1 MKYPFFKQDRS
12 PYRILYIYLYMVSPK
27 NYRYL
32 RQTLTF
38 GIIWLLFGLVYVFLE
53 YGLLGDSPIYP
64 ATGNKYD
71 FKNSLIYT
79 SIGSFIMGLAQGWI
93 EVTWLRKRYQDKSF
107 WNKIFIKGTFYTIL
121 LIIFISVLTL
131 IINSIRFNSSVFD
144 PLVYNSL
151 IVFMKEFSFWSII
164 LYTGLIL
171 DIALFYSEITSY
183 LGNEVFFNYSFGK
196 YIKPKQE
203 VRIFMFLDMKSSTT
217 IAEQIGHRKYFDL
230 IKAYYADMTNTILE
244 TNGEI
249 YQYVGDEIVVSWT
262 EKNGLSNNNCIV
274 CFHKISEV
282 FEDKKPYYNQ
292 HFGLV
297 PEFKA
302 GFHIGEVTTGEIGI
316 IKKDIIY
323 TGDAL
328 NTTARIQSECNN
340 YGARALISED
350 LVIKLNTNPIFTF
363 TEIAKLILRGKQD
376 AIQLFAINFK

>member
-1 MKYPFFKQDRS
+1 MQS
-12 PYRILYIYLYMVSPK
+12 LWNSYIYLPMLSPK
-27 NYRYL
+27 NYRHL

-71 FKNSLIYT
+71 FKNALIYI
-79 SIGSFIMGLAQGWI
+79 SLGSFLMGLAQGWI

-107 WNKIFIKGTFYTIL
+107 WNKIFIKGTFYTLL
-121 LIIFISVLTL
+121 LIIFLSVLTL
-131 IINSIRFNSSVFD
+131 VMNSISFNRTVFD
-144 PLVYNSL
+144 PVVYNSL
-151 IVFMKEFSFWSII
+151 IVFIKKFSFWSVI
-164 LYTGLIL
+164 LYAALIL
-171 DIALFYSEITSY
+171 DIALFYSEITTY

-217 IAEQIGHRKYFDL
+217 IAEKMGHRKYFDL
-230 IKAYYADMTNTILE
+230 IKAYYADMTDAILE

-262 EKNGLSNNNCIV
+262 EKKGLFNNNCIV

-282 FEDKKPYYNQ
+282 FEEKKSHYNQ

-297 PEFKA
+297 PGFKA

-316 IKKDIIY
+316 IKKDIIF

-340 YGARALISED
+340 YGVRALISED
-350 LVIKLNTNPIFTF
+350 LVIKLNPDPIFSF
-363 TEIAKLILRGKQD
+363 TKIGKLTLRGKQK
-376 AIQLFAINFK
+376 AIKLFAINFK

>member
-1 MKYPFFKQDRS
+1 MQS
-12 PYRILYIYLYMVSPK
+12 LWNSYIYLPMLSPK
-27 NYRYL
+27 NYRHL

-71 FKNSLIYT
+71 FKNALIYI
-79 SIGSFIMGLAQGWI
+79 SLGSFLMGLAQGWI

-107 WNKIFIKGTFYTIL
+107 WNKIFIKGTFYTLL
-121 LIIFISVLTL
+121 LIIFLSVLTL
-131 IINSIRFNSSVFD
+131 VMNSISFNRTVFD
-144 PLVYNSL
+144 PVVYNSL
-151 IVFMKEFSFWSII
+151 IVFIKKFSFWSVI
-164 LYTGLIL
+164 LYAALIL
-171 DIALFYSEITSY
+171 DIALFYSEITTY

-217 IAEQIGHRKYFDL
+217 IAEKMGHRKYFDL
-230 IKAYYADMTNTILE
+230 IKAYYADMTDAILE

-262 EKNGLSNNNCIV
+262 EKKGLFNNNCIV

-282 FEDKKPYYNQ
+282 FEEKKSHYNQ

-297 PEFKA
+297 PGFKA

-340 YGARALISED
+340 YGVRALISED
-350 LVIKLNTNPIFTF
+350 LVIKLNPDPIFSF
-363 TEIAKLILRGKQD
+363 TEIGKLILRGKQD

>member
-1 MKYPFFKQDRS
+1 MQS
-12 PYRILYIYLYMVSPK
+12 LWNSYIYLPMLSPK
-27 NYRYL
+27 NYRHL

-71 FKNSLIYT
+71 FKNALIYI
-79 SIGSFIMGLAQGWI
+79 SLGSFLMGLAQGWI

-107 WNKIFIKGTFYTIL
+107 WNKIFIKGAFYTLL
-121 LIIFISVLTL
+121 LIIFLSVLTL
-131 IINSIRFNSSVFD
+131 VMNSISFNRTVFD
-144 PLVYNSL
+144 PVVYNSL
-151 IVFMKEFSFWSII
+151 IVFIKKFSFWSVI
-164 LYTGLIL
+164 LYAALIL
-171 DIALFYSEITSY
+171 DIALFYSEITTY

-217 IAEQIGHRKYFDL
+217 IAEKMGHRKYFDL
-230 IKAYYADMTNTILE
+230 IKAYYADMTDAILE

-262 EKNGLSNNNCIV
+262 EKKGLFNNNCIV

-282 FEDKKPYYNQ
+282 FEEKKSHYNQ

-297 PEFKA
+297 PGFKA

-340 YGARALISED
+340 YGVRALISED
-350 LVIKLNTNPIFTF
+350 LVIKLNPDPIFSF
-363 TEIAKLILRGKQD
+363 TEIGKLILRGKQD

>member
-1 MKYPFFKQDRS
+1 MQS
-12 PYRILYIYLYMVSPK
+12 LWNSYIYLPMLSPK
-27 NYRYL
+27 NYRHL

-71 FKNSLIYT
+71 FKNALIYI
-79 SIGSFIMGLAQGWI
+79 SLGSFLMGLAQGWI

-107 WNKIFIKGTFYTIL
+107 WNKIFIKGTFYTLL
-121 LIIFISVLTL
+121 LIIFLSVLTL
-131 IINSIRFNSSVFD
+131 VMNSISFNRTVFD
-144 PLVYNSL
+144 PVVYNSL
-151 IVFMKEFSFWSII
+151 IVFIKKFSFWSVI
-164 LYTGLIL
+164 LYAALIL
-171 DIALFYSEITSY
+171 DIALFYSEITTY

-217 IAEQIGHRKYFDL
+217 IAEKMGHRKYFDL
-230 IKAYYADMTNTILE
+230 IKAYYADMTDAILE

-262 EKNGLSNNNCIV
+262 EKKGLFNNNCIV

-282 FEDKKPYYNQ
+282 FEEKKSHYNQ

-297 PEFKA
+297 PGFKA

-340 YGARALISED
+340 YGVRVLISED
-350 LVIKLNTNPIFTF
+350 LVIKLNPDPIFSF
-363 TEIAKLILRGKQD
+363 TEIGKLILRGKQD

>member
-1 MKYPFFKQDRS
+1 LPG
-12 PYRILYIYLYMVSPK
+12 PK
-27 NYRYL
+27 HTRYL
-32 RQTLTF
+32 RQTLSF

-71 FKNSLIYT
+71 FKNGLIYT

-93 EVTWLRKRYQDKSF
+93 EVTWLRKRYQEKSF
-107 WNKIFIKGTFYTIL
+107 WKKILIKGTFYLVL
-121 LIIFISVLTL
+121 LILFLCILTL
-131 IINSIRFNSSVFD
+131 FTNAIRLDTTIFD
-144 PLVYNSL
+144 PVVFNSL

-164 LYTGLIL
+164 IYAGVIL
-171 DIALFYSEITSY
+171 DIALFYSEITTY
-183 LGNEVFFNYSFGK
+183 LGNEVFYNYSFGK

-217 IAEQIGHRKYFDL
+217 IAEKMGHRKYFDL
-230 IKAYYADMTNTILE
+230 IKTYYADMTDAILE

-249 YQYVGDEIVVSWT
+249 FQYVGDEIVVTWP
-262 EKNGLSNNNCIV
+262 EKKGLFNNNCIV
-274 CFHKISEV
+274 CFHKISEA
-282 FEDKKPYYNQ
+282 FENTKSHYIK
-292 HFGLV
+292 HFGQV
-297 PEFKA
+297 PGFKA

-340 YGARALISED
+340 YGVRALISKD
-350 LVIKLNTNPIFTF
+350 LVIKLNPNPIFSF
-363 TEIAKLILRGKQD
+363 NKIGKLTLRGKQN

>member
-1 MKYPFFKQDRS
+1 M
-12 PYRILYIYLYMVSPK
+12 LSPK

-38 GIIWLLFGLVYVFLE
+38 GIIWLLFGLIYVILE

-71 FKNSLIYT
+71 FKNALIYT
-79 SIGSFIMGLAQGWI
+79 SLGSFLMGLAQGWI

-121 LIIFISVLTL
+121 LIIFTSILTL
-131 IINSIRFNSSVFD
+131 VTNSIRFNSTVFD
-144 PLVYNSL
+144 PVVYNSL

-164 LYTGLIL
+164 LYAGLIL
-171 DIALFYSEITSY
+171 DIALFYSEITTY
-183 LGNEVFFNYSFGK
+183 LGNEVFYNYSFGK

-217 IAEQIGHRKYFDL
+217 IAEKIGHRKYFDL
-230 IKAYYADMTNTILE
+230 IKSYYADMTDAILE
-244 TNGEI
+244 TKGEI
-249 YQYVGDEIVVSWT
+249 FQYVGDEIVVSWP
-262 EKNGLSNNNCIV
+262 EKKGLFNNNCIV
-274 CFHKISEV
+274 CFQMISEV
-282 FEDKKPYYNQ
+282 FKVKKAHYIEN
-292 HFGLV
+292 FGLV

-340 YGARALISED
+340 YGVRALISED
-350 LVIKLNTNPIFTF
+350 LVIKLNAAPIFSY
-363 TEIAKLILRGKQD
+363 TEISKLILRGKQD
-376 AIQLFAINFK
+376 AIQLLAINFE

>member
-1 MKYPFFKQDRS
+1 MPG
-12 PYRILYIYLYMVSPK
+12 PK
-27 NYRYL
+27 HTRYL
-32 RQTLTF
+32 RQTLSF

-53 YGLLGDSPIYP
+53 YGLLGDSSIYP

-121 LIIFISVLTL
+121 LIIFTCILTL
-131 IINSIRFNSSVFD
+131 VTNSIRFNSTVFD
-144 PLVYNSL
+144 PVVFNSL
-151 IVFMKEFSFWSII
+151 VVFMKEFSFWSII
-164 LYTGLIL
+164 LYAGLVL

-183 LGNEVFFNYSFGK
+183 LGNEVFYNYSYGK

-230 IKAYYADMTNTILE
+230 IKAYYADMTNAILE

-262 EKNGLSNNNCIV
+262 EKNGLFNNNCIA

-340 YGARALISED
+340 YGVRALISED
-350 LVIKLNTNPIFTF
+350 LVIKLNPDPNFSF
-363 TEIAKLILRGKQD
+363 TEIGKLILRGKQD
-376 AIQLFAINFK
+376 AIQLLAINFE